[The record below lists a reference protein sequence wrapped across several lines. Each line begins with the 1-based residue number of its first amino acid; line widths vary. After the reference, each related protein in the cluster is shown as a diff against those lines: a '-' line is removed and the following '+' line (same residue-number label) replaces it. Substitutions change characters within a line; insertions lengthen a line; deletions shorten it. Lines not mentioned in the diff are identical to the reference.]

1 MRTNDH
7 QRPKGRPGMPPVSTM
22 FMTTREVAELTG
34 LSESTLRWW
43 RMQGG
48 MQGPPSITL
57 GKKSVKYR
65 RTSVMAWIAA
75 QEEASRVGSID

>member
-1 MRTNDH
+1 
-7 QRPKGRPGMPPVSTM
+7 MPPVSTLS
-22 FMTTREVAELTG
+22 MTTREVAQLTG

-48 MQGPPSITL
+48 KQGPPSLVL
-57 GKKSVKYR
+57 GQKSVRYR

-75 QEEASRVGSID
+75 QEEATRVGSIE

>member
-1 MRTNDH
+1 
-7 QRPKGRPGMPPVSTM
+7 MPPVRKNATATPAASI

-43 RMQGG
+43 RMRGG
-48 MQGPPSITL
+48 EQGPPSINL
-57 GKKSVKYR
+57 GPRSVKYR

-75 QEEASRVGSID
+75 QEEATRVGSIE

>member
-1 MRTNDH
+1 MAPT
-7 QRPKGRPGMPPVSTM
+7 SAL

-43 RMQGG
+43 RMHGG
-48 MQGPPSITL
+48 KQGPPSMSL
-57 GKKSVKYR
+57 GRSVKYR

-75 QEEASRVGSID
+75 QEEASKVGSIE

>member
-1 MRTNDH
+1 
-7 QRPKGRPGMPPVSTM
+7 MPPVSTM
-22 FMTTREVAELTG
+22 FMTTREVSQLTG

-48 MQGPPSITL
+48 KEGPPSFKL
-57 GKKSVKYR
+57 GEKRVIYR

-75 QEEASRVGSID
+75 QEEASKVGSIE